1 MRKFLFIL
9 FLFLFLGNILYVL
22 VAISLEKRWGK
33 LQVAPPSFSE
43 NERNSQRI
51 APNKSPDEHEQKTP
65 EPSPDYAEIEAPLAV
80 VNSPVDIWIKKKR
93 SQSNNYKPLDEAVE
107 KMWSY
112 RYTGTT
118 NDTFY
123 HLQYYLDALN
133 VPEAW
138 NKVSKKNKVV
148 VAVIDDGININHP
161 DLTDNI
167 WIEKW
172 ASYGSNKIKNFAWDE
187 IPDNLPTGKHGT
199 MVAGIIAATTD
210 NGLWIAG
217 IAKNVEIM
225 PLRVFDFNWNAKTSS
240 IINAMYFAINK
251 KANII
256 NLSLGQTQ
264 FVYSKEYDDI
274 MRMAYESGIVVVIAS
289 GNGDILSLRNSWI
302 NTTINPLSPVCN
314 NGWNK
319 KYSIGVGSL
328 TQSGIPARWS
338 NYGSCVSIF
347 APGENIFSTS
357 VAVFNKEYGVD
368 YYTDSGTSFSAPMV
382 AGIVALGFNQFWYV
396 APDIVYET
404 LQESLVIND
413 TGNYI
418 IDAVRYLEILSTK
431 EHIIKE
437 KQNIFSLS
445 GKHDV
450 QTSFPDD
457 VLSNLSDQDYLLKKG
472 YIEKSNYDL
481 NKPLLRKE
489 ATSFAMKLA
498 DQYVPSSY
506 ACRWVF
512 LDIPKSNTWICWI
525 VEYAL
530 ERWIIS
536 QSNGNYFKPE
546 ETLTL
551 VEAMSM
557 ILGASNIK
565 IQQYSGG
572 EFEPWQ
578 TNVIGTIFSL
588 WLVDHTF
595 DFPTSKIATRRDIF
609 AITRRILELRN

>member
-22 VAISLEKRWGK
+22 VAISLEKRWEQ
-33 LQVAPPSFSE
+33 LNLVPPSLTEDAE
-43 NERNSQRI
+43 NSRTI
-51 APNKSPDEHEQKTP
+51 LPNQPLNQYQQEVS
-65 EPSPDYAEIEAPLAV
+65 EPSPNYEEIEAPLAV
-80 VNSPVDIWIKKKR
+80 VNSPVDTWINKND
-93 SQSNNYKPLDEAVE
+93 SHNNNQPLYETVE
-107 KMWSY
+107 KMWLY
-112 RYTGTT
+112 KKTAVT

-123 HLQYYLDALN
+123 HLQYYLDALDI
-133 VPEAW
+133 PEAW
-138 NKVSKKNKVV
+138 DKISKKNKVV

-167 WIEKW
+167 WVEKW

-199 MVAGIIAATTD
+199 MVAGIIWATAN

-240 IINAMYFAINK
+240 IVNAMYYAINK

-264 FVYSKEYDDI
+264 FVYTKEYDDI
-274 MRMAYESGIVVVIAS
+274 MRMAYESGVVVIIAS
-289 GNGDILSLRNSWI
+289 GNGDVLSLRNSWI

-328 TQSGIPARWS
+328 TQSGVPARWS

-382 AGIVALGFNQFWYV
+382 AGIVALWFNQFWYV
-396 APDIVYET
+396 APDIVYDT
-404 LQESLVIND
+404 LKESLVIND

-418 IDAVRYLEILSTK
+418 INAVRYLEILSEK
-431 EHIIKE
+431 ESIIKE
-437 KQNIFSLS
+437 KQAFFSLS

-450 QTSFPDD
+450 QTFVPNDTLVHLSDEAY
-457 VLSNLSDQDYLLKKG
+457 LQKQGYIKKINSNLQ
-472 YIEKSNYDL
+472 E
-481 NKPLLRKE
+481 PLLRKE
-489 ATSFAMKLA
+489 GATFALRLA
-498 DQYVPSSY
+498 NQYIPNSY
-506 ACRWVF
+506 TCRWIF
-512 LDIPKSNTWICWI
+512 LDISTSNIWICWI
-525 VEYAL
+525 AEYAL
-530 ERWIIS
+530 ERWIVT
-536 QSNGNYFKPE
+536 QDGTNYFKPE

-551 VEAMSM
+551 VEAVSM
-557 ILGASNIK
+557 LLRASNIK

-578 TNVIGTIFSL
+578 TDVIGTTFSL
-588 WLVDHTF
+588 GLVDTNF
-595 DFPTSKIATRRDIF
+595 DFPISKIATRADVF
-609 AITRRILELRN
+609 AITRRILEMRR